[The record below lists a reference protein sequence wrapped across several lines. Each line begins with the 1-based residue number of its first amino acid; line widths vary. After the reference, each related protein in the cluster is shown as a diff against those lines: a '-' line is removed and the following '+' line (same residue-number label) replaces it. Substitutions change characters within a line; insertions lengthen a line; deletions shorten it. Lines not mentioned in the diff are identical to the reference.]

1 MLIFRYLTTEVLK
14 SQVAVFLTLM
24 TIFLSQKFVV
34 ILSDASEGGIPAK
47 LVLSMI
53 ALKLPQLASLILPLS
68 IFLGI
73 ILAYSRIYADSEMTV
88 LKACGVS
95 EWYVVRVTL
104 VFSGVLGLLAGGRN
118 LDLAPWQRE
127 EE

>member
-1 MLIFRYLTTEVLK
+1 
-14 SQVAVFLTLM
+14 M
-24 TIFLSQKFVV
+24 TIFVSQKFVV
-34 ILSDASEGGIPAK
+34 ILGDASEGGLPAK

-88 LKACGVS
+88 FRACGVS

-104 VFSGVLGLLAGGRN
+104 ISSTVMAVLAGALTFMLRHGPVSKN
-118 LDLAPWQRE
+118 IN
-127 EE
+127 

>member
-1 MLIFRYLTTEVLK
+1 LLIFRYLTTEVLK

-24 TIFLSQKFVV
+24 TIFVSQKFVV
-34 ILSDASEGGIPAK
+34 ILGDASEGGLPAK

-73 ILAYSRIYADSEMTV
+73 ILAYSRIYADSEMTQ
-88 LKACGVS
+88 AQQDNPQGS
-95 EWYVVRVTL
+95 RFGNETSQVVKRVG
-104 VFSGVLGLLAGGRN
+104 FGCCFDRK
-118 LDLAPWQRE
+118 RR
-127 EE
+127 